1 MLKFP
6 QANPRLRHTM
16 IISIVKALLIAS
28 VPTLLSVS
36 NAAPNEEQS
45 TGPLSAVHAFHA
57 ALAHGDA
64 KAALAL
70 LAEDAVILE
79 AGTAQTRDEYAGEH
93 LGEDIAFAKAA
104 QTTRANEAVRHEG
117 NLAWATANTHAQGN
131 FNGRKI
137 DSSGVEL
144 IVLTKQDGK
153 WRIRAIH
160 WSSHANKSD
169 EIK

>member
-1 MLKFP
+1 
-6 QANPRLRHTM
+6 M
-16 IISIVKALLIAS
+16 IMSIVKVLLIAS

-45 TGPLSAVHAFHA
+45 TGPLSTLHAFHA
-57 ALAHGDA
+57 ALAHSDA

-79 AGTAQTRDEYAGEH
+79 AGSAQTRDEYAGEH
-93 LGEDIAFAKAA
+93 LGEDIAFAIAV
-104 QTTRANEAVRHEG
+104 QTTRINEAVRHEG

>member
-1 MLKFP
+1 M
-6 QANPRLRHTM
+6 
-16 IISIVKALLIAS
+16 
-28 VPTLLSVS
+28 
-36 NAAPNEEQS
+36 
-45 TGPLSAVHAFHA
+45 HAFHA

-117 NLAWATANTHAQGN
+117 NLAWATANTHAQVN

-160 WSSHANKSD
+160 WSSHTNKSGQ
-169 EIK
+169 K

>member
-1 MLKFP
+1 MTTTGK
-6 QANPRLRHTM
+6 T
-16 IISIVKALLIAS
+16 LLIAS
-28 VPTLLSVS
+28 ALAALSAS
-36 NAAPNEEQS
+36 NTVADEKEATEV
-45 TGPLSAVHAFHA
+45 LSAVHSFHA
-57 ALAHGDA
+57 ALTQGDA
-64 KAALAL
+64 QAALNL
-70 LAEDAVILE
+70 LAQDAVILE
-79 AGTAQTRDEYAGEH
+79 SGSAQSREEYAREH
-93 LGEDIAFAKAA
+93 LGEDIAFAKAVQA
-104 QTTRANEAVRHEG
+104 TRTNEAVYHEAG
-117 NLAWATANTHAQGN
+117 VAWTTATTHAQGN

>member
-1 MLKFP
+1 
-6 QANPRLRHTM
+6 M

-79 AGTAQTRDEYAGEH
+79 AGSAQTRDEYAGEH
-93 LGEDIAFAKAA
+93 LGEDIAFAKAV
-104 QTTRANEAVRHEG
+104 QTTRTNEAVRHEG
-117 NLAWATANTHAQGN
+117 NLAWATATIRAQGN
-131 FNGRKI
+131 LNGHKI
-137 DSSGVEL
+137 DSTGVEL
-144 IVLTKQDGK
+144 VVLTKQDGK

-160 WSSHANKSD
+160 WSSYANKS
-169 EIK
+169 EQQK